1 MFNFVDS
8 ETVVNLLRCTDK
20 ENTTVPCSGHIIIVF
35 VKHIVGDHTYNLGM
49 IL

>member
-1 MFNFVDS
+1 
-8 ETVVNLLRCTDK
+8 LLIYYDAPIK
-20 ENTTVPCSGHIIIVF
+20 KIPLYSGHIIIVF